1 MSEPSTAA
9 LAPALTAA
17 LKARFFGNGPQTVVI
32 LHGEL
37 DDQRSWRAIAEALAA
52 NYRVLTY
59 DRTALQSIEDHAHQ
73 LLALLDE
80 QTAAPLHLIAHS
92 GGGLIACRAV
102 ALAPARFLSLTL
114 SDSLGQAD
122 AAFRAKTASVLA
134 ALEAGG
140 PLLALAVARPWLSG
154 GEALAKAE
162 ALAAANPEQYQ
173 QALLARAAT
182 IDPAHLAATL
192 RYVHAYGDQ
201 RKWLRAIPCPV
212 LVLVGS
218 DDLLTPMRYSHEIVE
233 WVKHGVLVTITGGG
247 HNAPLEKSAE
257 FLRIVGGFLERH
269 QDFVAG
275 PNDWQDDEEDKDDG
289 EDDGAEMHDYS

>member
-1 MSEPSTAA
+1 VSDPSQAA
-9 LAPALTAA
+9 LAPTGA
-17 LKARFFGNGPQTVVI
+17 LKPSFFGSGPQTAVI
-32 LHGEL
+32 LHGEF
-37 DDQRSWRAIAEALAA
+37 DDQRSWQAIAEALAA

-59 DRTALQSIEDHAHQ
+59 DRIKLQSIEEHAHE

-80 QTAAPLHLIAHS
+80 HGNAPVHLIAHS
-92 GGGLIACRAV
+92 GAGLIACRA
-102 ALAPARFLSLTL
+102 AAIAPQRFLSLTL
-114 SDSLGQAD
+114 ADSLGQAD

-140 PLLALAVARPWLSG
+140 PILALAVARPWLSG

-162 ALAAANPEQYQ
+162 AARSDEQERKRHQ
-173 QALLARAAT
+173 RLLLARAAA
-182 IDPAHLAATL
+182 IDPVHLAAML
-192 RYVHAYGDQ
+192 RYIHAYGDQ
-201 RKWLRAIPCPV
+201 RKWLRAITCPV
-212 LVLVGS
+212 LVMVGS

-275 PNDWQDDEEDKDDG
+275 PNDWQDDEEDG